1 MSNDDEMYPDAAM
14 EVLDNAG
21 LLPKVK
27 QPIMNEDYDEIDHLV
42 MGAPPAVKFDQ
53 PGDMIQGRITR
64 VYQVQQT
71 DFDTREP
78 LWWEDGQP
86 KMQVVIV
93 IDVPGEGLR
102 SLYMGS
108 KGTRE
113 AIRDACREAG
123 RGLRPDGYISVKYT
137 GNGEPFKKGAKPP
150 KIYQAAY
157 DPPGVKKIP
166 ALDPA
171 LAAPNLK
178 HAQLSQGDEP
188 PF

>member
-1 MSNDDEMYPDAAM
+1 MNEQDMYPDAAL
-14 EVLDNAG
+14 EVLEQGG
-21 LLPKVK
+21 LIARGK
-27 QPIMNEDYDEIDHLV
+27 QPIMNEDYDEIDQLV
-42 MGAPPAVKFDQ
+42 MGAPPAAKFEEI
-53 PGDMIQGRITR
+53 GDTIAGRLTR

-86 KMQVVIV
+86 KMQVVAV
-93 IDVPGEGLR
+93 LDVPGTGLR
-102 SLYMGS
+102 SLYIGS
-108 KGTRE
+108 KGLRE

-123 RGLRPDGYISVKYT
+123 RGLRPDGYVSIRYT
-137 GNGEPFKKGAKPP
+137 GDGEPFKKGARPP

-166 ALDPA
+166 SLDP
-171 LAAPNLK
+171 PNLK
-178 HAQLSQGDEP
+178 QSELTQGDEP